1 MKPSLRAD
9 MIFLLLLAALL
20 AVTLAATGMHIPDAP
35 EQKMPPLRP
44 SATPTPTATPDWWD
58 TVSFATPALPALPG
72 LPAVSLEGSAS
83 GSSGGGPV
91 PFQVTTCPGPHA
103 RITAITRQG
112 VWWLIEGTASV
123 DPFWY
128 WKMELSADGSHWTT
142 LYRSESPVAAGR
154 LMEFNTTTVPRGA
167 YRLRL
172 TVVKQDGN
180 YPEPCEV
187 GISS

>member
-1 MKPSLRAD
+1 VKHHLRAD
-9 MIFLLLLAALL
+9 TLFLFLLAALL
-20 AVTLAATGMHIPDAP
+20 VVTLAATGMQIPDAP
-35 EQKMPPLRP
+35 ARAMPPLRP
-44 SATPTPTATPDWWD
+44 TATPTPTATLGWWD
-58 TVSFATPALPALPG
+58 AVSFATPGLPALPG

-83 GSSGGGPV
+83 GSGGGTV
-91 PFQVTTCPGPHA
+91 PFQVTACPGPHA
-103 RITAITRQG
+103 RVTLITRQG

-128 WKMELSADGSHWTT
+128 WKMELSTDGSHWTT

-187 GISS
+187 GISL